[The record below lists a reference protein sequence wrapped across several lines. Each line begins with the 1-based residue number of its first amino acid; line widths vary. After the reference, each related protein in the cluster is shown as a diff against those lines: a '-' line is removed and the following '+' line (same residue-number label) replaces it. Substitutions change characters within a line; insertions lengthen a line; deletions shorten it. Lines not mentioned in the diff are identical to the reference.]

1 MIKVMIVDDEPKL
14 REGLRSLIPWEK
26 LGYTV
31 VATAANGLQALEK
44 YHIFVPDLIV
54 ADIRMP
60 GMDGL
65 EMISELRNEGSECH
79 VLVLSGYADFEYA
92 KRAIQH
98 RIDGYLLK
106 PVDEDEMI
114 TSLEQLREQILQEQ
128 RFSDW
133 HDNEPARNKENLL
146 RALLQPSPE
155 EQQEEQLSKHV
166 DALGLTQGE
175 YEVIIIELRNT
186 ANPSDEDIQR
196 IKTALEQHFN
206 NNLNALFFAVPQFMG
221 VLLKDSEQDAWSRG
235 QLYNELSTLIIP
247 SGYDFVAVAGG
258 VVSRPEDAAYSFH
271 SARELLK
278 HSFFYKKNII
288 MSSDESGLLIS
299 IAPQEESKEEAEEAK
314 ENESSLLL
322 AVETG
327 SLRSIRPLVEAIC
340 VELVSTGNDELRIKE
355 TFVRLLSTAL
365 VRLEPSFPEIRKYAA
380 EHSSPI
386 GELYQSYY
394 LSNLQDEVVSF
405 LEGIASQMTS
415 GRGNE
420 IMKITELI
428 HRHYN
433 ENLKLETLSE
443 LFNYNSAYLGKIFK
457 STTGEY
463 FNTYL
468 DKVRI
473 EKAKEFLTQ
482 GMKVY
487 EVAEKVG
494 YMNPDYFNAKFRKY
508 VGVSPTS
515 YRKNN

>member
-26 LGYTV
+26 LGYMV

-44 YHIFVPDLIV
+44 YHTFYPELIV

-65 EMISELRNEGSECH
+65 EMISELRKEGSESH
-79 VLVLSGYADFEYA
+79 VLILSGHADFEYA
-92 KRAIQH
+92 KRAIGY

-114 TSLEQLREQILQEQ
+114 VCLEELHETIEQEQ

-133 HDNEPARNKENLL
+133 NEEEPARNRETLL
-146 RALLQPSPE
+146 RALLQPTSEDKLE
-155 EQQEEQLSKHV
+155 EQNLSRHV
-166 DALGLTQGE
+166 DALGLEQGN
-175 YEVIIIELRNT
+175 YEVILIELRKT
-186 ANPSDEDIQR
+186 AGANDEDLHG
-196 IKTALEQHFN
+196 IKTVMEQYFSSHP
-206 NNLNALFFAVPQFMG
+206 NASFFTLSQYMG
-221 VLLKDSEQDAWSRG
+221 ILLKDRDQNASKREE
-235 QLYNELSTLIIP
+235 LYKELSVTIGQK
-247 SGYDFVAVAGG
+247 GYDFIAVAGG
-258 VVSRPEDAAYSFH
+258 VVARPEMAAESLNA
-271 SARELLK
+271 ARELLR
-278 HSFFYKKNII
+278 SAFFFKKGII
-288 MSSDESGLLIS
+288 ISADPSGFLM
-299 IAPQEESKEEAEEAK
+299 EMKEETEE
-314 ENESSLLL
+314 EQETESRLLL

-327 SLRSIRPLVEAIC
+327 SLSAIRPIVQTIC
-340 VELVSTGNDELRIKE
+340 AELVAEGSDELRIKE
-355 TFVRLLSTAL
+355 TFVRLLSTVLA
-365 VRLEPSFPEIRKYAA
+365 RLEPMYPEIRTYAA
-380 EHSSPI
+380 EHSPPI

-394 LSNLQDEVVSF
+394 LSDLQDQAVSF
-405 LEGIASQMTS
+405 LEEIAGQMTS

-420 IMKITELI
+420 IKKITEI
-428 HRHYN
+428 INRRYN

-443 LFNYNSAYLGKIFK
+443 LFCYNSAYLGKMFK
-457 STTGEY
+457 NTTGEY
-463 FNTYL
+463 FNTYV

-508 VGVSPTS
+508 VGISPTS
-515 YRKNN
+515 YRKSI

>member
-44 YHIFVPDLIV
+44 YHTFYPELIV

-65 EMISELRNEGSECH
+65 EMISELRKEGSESH
-79 VLVLSGYADFEYA
+79 VLILSGHADFEYA
-92 KRAIQH
+92 KRAIGY

-114 TSLEQLREQILQEQ
+114 VCLEQLHETIDQEQ

-133 HDNEPARNKENLL
+133 NEEEPARNRETLL
-146 RALLQPSPE
+146 RALLQPTSE
-155 EQQEEQLSKHV
+155 EELEMEDLSRHV
-166 DALGLTQGE
+166 DALGLEQGN
-175 YEVIIIELRNT
+175 YEVILIELRKT
-186 ANPSDEDIQR
+186 AGVNDEDLR
-196 IKTALEQHFN
+196 GIKTVMEQQFN
-206 NNLNALFFAVPQFMG
+206 NDPNASFFTLSQYLGILM
-221 VLLKDSEQDAWSRG
+221 KDPDQRASKREELYKGLSATIEQK
-235 QLYNELSTLIIP
+235 
-247 SGYDFVAVAGG
+247 GYDFIAAAGG
-258 VVSRPEDAAYSFH
+258 VVSRPEMAGESLNA
-271 SARELLK
+271 ARELLRRA
-278 HSFFYKKNII
+278 FFFKKEILINT
-288 MSSDESGLLIS
+288 DPSGLLMELKEKTEDD
-299 IAPQEESKEEAEEAK
+299 PETESR
-314 ENESSLLL
+314 LLL

-327 SLRSIRPLVEAIC
+327 SLSAIRPIVQTIC
-340 VELVSTGNDELRIKE
+340 AELIAAGSDELRIKE
-355 TFVRLLSTAL
+355 TFVRLLSTVLA
-365 VRLEPSFPEIRKYAA
+365 RLEPTYPEIRTYAA
-380 EHSSPI
+380 EHSPPI

-394 LSNLQDEVVSF
+394 LSDLQDQAVSF
-405 LEGIASQMTS
+405 LEEIAGQMTS

-420 IMKITELI
+420 IKKITEI
-428 HRHYN
+428 INRRYN

-443 LFNYNSAYLGKIFK
+443 LFCYNSAYLGKMFK
-457 STTGEY
+457 NTTGEY
-463 FNTYL
+463 FNTYV

-508 VGVSPTS
+508 VGISPTS
-515 YRKNN
+515 YRKSI

>member
-44 YHIFVPDLIV
+44 YHTFYPELIV

-65 EMISELRNEGSECH
+65 EMISELRKEGSESH
-79 VLVLSGYADFEYA
+79 VLILSGHADFEYA
-92 KRAIQH
+92 KRAISY

-114 TSLEQLREQILQEQ
+114 VCLEQLHETIEQEQ

-133 HDNEPARNKENLL
+133 NEEEPARNRETLL
-146 RALLQPSPE
+146 RALLQPTSE
-155 EQQEEQLSKHV
+155 EELEEDLSRHV
-166 DALGLTQGE
+166 DALGLDQGN
-175 YEVIIIELRNT
+175 YEVILIELRKT
-186 ANPSDEDIQR
+186 AGANDEDLR
-196 IKTALEQHFN
+196 GIKTVMEQHFSN
-206 NNLNALFFAVPQFMG
+206 HPSASFFTLSQYLGILMKDPDQSASKREELYKGLSAVIEP
-221 VLLKDSEQDAWSRG
+221 K
-235 QLYNELSTLIIP
+235 
-247 SGYDFVAVAGG
+247 GYDFIAVAGG
-258 VVSRPEDAAYSFH
+258 LVPRPEMVGESFN
-271 SARELLK
+271 SARELLRR
-278 HSFFYKKNII
+278 SFFFKKGII
-288 MSSDESGLLIS
+288 ISTDPSGFLMEMKEKTEDAQETESR
-299 IAPQEESKEEAEEAK
+299 
-314 ENESSLLL
+314 LLL

-327 SLRSIRPLVEAIC
+327 SLGAIRPIVLTIC
-340 VELVSTGNDELRIKE
+340 AELISAGSDELRIKE
-355 TFVRLLSTAL
+355 TFVRLLSTVLA
-365 VRLEPSFPEIRKYAA
+365 RLEPTYPEIRTYAA
-380 EHSSPI
+380 EHSPPI

-394 LSNLQDEVVSF
+394 LSDLQDQAVSF
-405 LEGIASQMTS
+405 LEEIAGQMTS

-420 IMKITELI
+420 IKKITEI
-428 HRHYN
+428 INRRYN

-443 LFNYNSAYLGKIFK
+443 LFCYNSAYLGKMFK
-457 STTGEY
+457 NTTGEY
-463 FNTYL
+463 FNTYV

-508 VGVSPTS
+508 VGISPTS
-515 YRKNN
+515 YRKSI

>member
-14 REGLRSLIPWEK
+14 REGLRSLIPWER

-44 YHIFVPDLIV
+44 YHTFYPELIV

-65 EMISELRNEGSECH
+65 EMISELRKEGSESH
-79 VLVLSGYADFEYA
+79 VLILSGHADFEYA
-92 KRAIQH
+92 KRAIGY

-114 TSLEQLREQILQEQ
+114 VCLEQLHETIEQEQ

-133 HDNEPARNKENLL
+133 NEEEPARNRETLL
-146 RALLQPSPE
+146 RALLQPTSE
-155 EQQEEQLSKHV
+155 EELEEDLSRHA
-166 DALGLTQGE
+166 DALGLDQGN
-175 YEVIIIELRNT
+175 YEVILIALRKT
-186 ANPSDEDIQR
+186 AGANDEDLR
-196 IKTALEQHFN
+196 GIKIVMEQYFSNHP
-206 NNLNALFFAVPQFMG
+206 NASFFTLSQYLGILMKDPDQSTSKREELYEGLSAVIEP
-221 VLLKDSEQDAWSRG
+221 K
-235 QLYNELSTLIIP
+235 
-247 SGYDFVAVAGG
+247 GYDFIAVTGG
-258 VVSRPEDAAYSFH
+258 VVPRPEKAGESFN
-271 SARELLK
+271 SARELIRRA
-278 HSFFYKKNII
+278 FFFKKGII
-288 MSSDESGLLIS
+288 ISADPSGFLVEMN
-299 IAPQEESKEEAEEAK
+299 EESEDAHET
-314 ENESSLLL
+314 ESRLLL

-327 SLRSIRPLVEAIC
+327 SLGAIRPIVQTIC
-340 VELVSTGNDELRIKE
+340 AELVSAGSDELRIKE
-355 TFVRLLSTAL
+355 TFVRLLSTVLA
-365 VRLEPSFPEIRKYAA
+365 RLEPTYPEIRSYAA
-380 EHSSPI
+380 EHSPPI

-394 LSNLQDEVVSF
+394 LSDLQDQAVSF
-405 LEGIASQMTS
+405 LEEIAGQMTS

-420 IMKITELI
+420 IKKIIEI
-428 HRHYN
+428 INRRYN

-443 LFNYNSAYLGKIFK
+443 LFCYNSAYLGKMFK
-457 STTGEY
+457 NTTGEY
-463 FNTYL
+463 FNTYV

-508 VGVSPTS
+508 VGISPTS
-515 YRKNN
+515 YRKSI

>member
-44 YHIFVPDLIV
+44 YHTFYPELIV

-65 EMISELRNEGSECH
+65 EMISELRKEGSESH
-79 VLVLSGYADFEYA
+79 VLILSGHADFEYA
-92 KRAIQH
+92 KRAIGY

-114 TSLEQLREQILQEQ
+114 VCLEQIHETIEQEQ

-133 HDNEPARNKENLL
+133 NEEEPARNRETLL
-146 RALLQPSPE
+146 RALLQPSSE
-155 EQQEEQLSKHV
+155 EGLAEDLSRHV
-166 DALGLTQGE
+166 DALGLEQGN
-175 YEVIIIELRNT
+175 YEVILIELRKIAG
-186 ANPSDEDIQR
+186 ANDEDFEG
-196 IKTALEQHFN
+196 IKTAMEQHFN
-206 NNLNALFFAVPQFMG
+206 SNPNASFFTLPQYMG
-221 VLLKDSEQDAWSRG
+221 ILLKDPDQNVSKREELYKGLSAAIEQK
-235 QLYNELSTLIIP
+235 
-247 SGYDFVAVAGG
+247 GYDFNAVAGG
-258 VVSRPEDAAYSFH
+258 VVPQPEMAAESLNA
-271 SARELLK
+271 ARELLRR
-278 HSFFYKKNII
+278 SFFFKKGII
-288 MSSDESGLLIS
+288 ISTDPSGLLMEMKEETEET
-299 IAPQEESKEEAEEAK
+299 EESQET
-314 ENESSLLL
+314 ESRLLL

-327 SLRSIRPLVEAIC
+327 SLGAIRTIVQTIC
-340 VELVSTGNDELRIKE
+340 AELVSAGSDELRIKE
-355 TFVRLLSTAL
+355 TFVRLLSTVLA
-365 VRLEPSFPEIRKYAA
+365 RLEPTYPEIRTYAA
-380 EHSSPI
+380 EHSPPI

-394 LSNLQDEVVSF
+394 LSDLQDQAVSF
-405 LEGIASQMTS
+405 LEEIAGQMTS

-420 IMKITELI
+420 IKKITEI
-428 HRHYN
+428 INRRYN

-443 LFNYNSAYLGKIFK
+443 LFCYNSAYLGKMFK
-457 STTGEY
+457 NTTGEY
-463 FNTYL
+463 FNTYV

-508 VGVSPTS
+508 VGISPTS
-515 YRKNN
+515 YRKSI

>member
-44 YHIFVPDLIV
+44 YHTFYPELIV

-65 EMISELRNEGSECH
+65 EMISELRKEGSESH
-79 VLVLSGYADFEYA
+79 VLILSGHADFEYA
-92 KRAIQH
+92 KRAIGY

-114 TSLEQLREQILQEQ
+114 VSLEQLHETIEQEQ

-133 HDNEPARNKENLL
+133 NEEEPARNRETLL
-146 RALLQPSPE
+146 RALLQPTSE
-155 EQQEEQLSKHV
+155 EELEEDLSRHV
-166 DALGLTQGE
+166 DALGLEQGD
-175 YEVIIIELRNT
+175 YEVILIQLRKT
-186 ANPSDEDIQR
+186 AGVNDEDLR
-196 IKTALEQHFN
+196 GIKTVMEQHFS
-206 NNLNALFFAVPQFMG
+206 NLPNASFFMLSQYLGILM
-221 VLLKDSEQDAWSRG
+221 KDSDPSATKREE
-235 QLYNELSTLIIP
+235 LYKELSTMIGQK
-247 SGYDFVAVAGG
+247 GYEFIVVAGG
-258 VVSRPEDAAYSFH
+258 AVPRPEMAGESLNA
-271 SARELLK
+271 ARELLRRA
-278 HSFFYKKNII
+278 FFFKKGII
-288 MSSDESGLLIS
+288 ISSDPSGLLM
-299 IAPQEESKEEAEEAK
+299 ELKEETEE
-314 ENESSLLL
+314 EQETESRLLL

-327 SLRSIRPLVEAIC
+327 SLGAIRPIVQTIC
-340 VELVSTGNDELRIKE
+340 AELGSAGSDELRFKE
-355 TFVRLLSTAL
+355 TFVRLLSTVLA
-365 VRLEPSFPEIRKYAA
+365 RLEPTYPEIRSYAA
-380 EHSSPI
+380 EHSPPI

-394 LSNLQDEVVSF
+394 LSDLQDQAVSF
-405 LEGIASQMTS
+405 LEEIAGQMTS

-420 IMKITELI
+420 IKKITEI
-428 HRHYN
+428 INRRYN

-443 LFNYNSAYLGKIFK
+443 LFCYNSAYLGKMFK
-457 STTGEY
+457 NTTGEY
-463 FNTYL
+463 FNTYV

-508 VGVSPTS
+508 VGISPTS
-515 YRKNN
+515 YRKSI